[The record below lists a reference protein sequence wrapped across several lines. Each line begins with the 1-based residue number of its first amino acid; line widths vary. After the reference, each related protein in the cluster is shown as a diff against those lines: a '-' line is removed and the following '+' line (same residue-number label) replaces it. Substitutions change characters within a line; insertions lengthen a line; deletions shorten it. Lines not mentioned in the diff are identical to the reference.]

1 MARSTSDRLSL
12 CTRRNRPSPVLGFGH
27 LVRWSLLPIVL
38 GALIACAEP
47 RPGDDAERPAVPDA
61 TNAELAAGEEST
73 ADSLPR
79 ARPLTDRT
87 FEVTPARLERGRYLA
102 EGALMCVLCHSERKW
117 NAPGA
122 PPVAG
127 REAAGV
133 VLWERNGHRMVA
145 PNLTPDSATGTG
157 AWPDDALA
165 RAIREG
171 VGHDGRAL
179 SLPMY
184 WRSFRVL
191 SDEDLASVIVY
202 LRSLPAVRNPLP
214 PRSLPPE
221 RVVDLAEDPVPLTEP
236 VPAPD
241 LSDPLE
247 RGRYLVR
254 VADCAGCHTAWYS
267 DPMPGVFGGG
277 NEVGRANDVY
287 SSNITPDVSGIGEW
301 SEEQFI
307 RTIRTGKGG
316 TLDPVMPWIAYGRM
330 TDRDL
335 GAVYRALQKVP
346 PVRHWINN
354 VAPPT
359 YCEVCGQEHGLG
371 DQNEPI
377 RIVRADVPTE
387 VLADYVGRYVRE
399 RRGDTVEIRLE
410 DGSLWLR
417 FEGGGTQE
425 MVPISETRFRA
436 DLPAPLEFVRDE
448 AGVVTHFRIQM
459 GLEEER
465 FLRER

>member
-1 MARSTSDRLSL
+1 MGRSTSNRFLSSSPQG
-12 CTRRNRPSPVLGFGH
+12 RKSPVLGLEHSTG
-27 LVRWSLLPIVL
+27 WGLLLVL
-38 GALIACAEP
+38 GASIACGEP
-47 RPGDDAERPAVPDA
+47 RQRDDAERHALPDA
-61 TNAELAAGEEST
+61 ANAELAAGEEST

-102 EGALMCVLCHSERKW
+102 EAVLMCVLCHSERDRD
-117 NAPGA
+117 APGA
-122 PPVAG
+122 PPVA
-127 REAAGV
+127 RKKAAGV
-133 VLWERNGHRMVA
+133 VLWERDGHRMVA

-184 WRSFRVL
+184 WRSFRAL

-202 LRSLPAVRNPLP
+202 LRSLPPVRNPLP
-214 PRSLPPE
+214 ARSLSPE
-221 RVVDLAEDPVPLTEP
+221 RVADLAEDPMPLTEP
-236 VPAPD
+236 VAAPD

-254 VADCAGCHTAWYS
+254 IADCVGCHTAWYS
-267 DPMPGVFGGG
+267 DPMPGAFGGG
-277 NEVGRANDVY
+277 NEIGDVY
-287 SSNITPDVSGIGEW
+287 SSNITPHVSGIGQW
-301 SEEQFI
+301 SEEHFI

-316 TLDPVMPWIAYGRM
+316 TLDPGMPWIAYRRM

-335 GAVYRALQKVP
+335 AAMYRALQEVP

-354 VAPPT
+354 LAPPT
-359 YCEVCGQEHGLG
+359 YCEVCGQGHGLG

-377 RIVRADVPTE
+377 RIVRADVPTR
-387 VLADYVGRYVRE
+387 VLADYVGRYVSE
-399 RRGDTVEIRLE
+399 RRGDTVEVRLE
-410 DGSLWLR
+410 EGSLWLS
-417 FEGGGTQE
+417 FEDGETHE

-436 DLPAPLEFVRDE
+436 DLPAPLEFVRGE
-448 AGVVTHFRIQM
+448 AGVVTHFRIRM

-465 FLRER
+465 FLRIAG

>member
-1 MARSTSDRLSL
+1 M
-12 CTRRNRPSPVLGFGH
+12 PV
-27 LVRWSLLPIVL
+27 RTMTIVL
-38 GALIACAEP
+38 GVLVACGEPPPAET
-47 RPGDDAERPAVPDA
+47 DDAEAGAAVS
-61 TNAELAAGEEST
+61 AAPSAGPSRGGDWV

-87 FEVTPARLERGRYLA
+87 FKVTPARLDRGRYLA
-102 EGALMCVLCHSERKW
+102 EGVLMCVLCHSERDW
-117 NAPGA
+117 SAPGA
-122 PPVAG
+122 PPVEGKEAG
-127 REAAGV
+127 GV
-133 VLWERNGHRMVA
+133 ILWERNGHRMVA
-145 PNLTPDSATGTG
+145 PNLTPDPATGTG

-184 WRSFRVL
+184 WRSFRDL

-202 LRSLPAVRNPLP
+202 LRSLPPVRNRLP

-221 RVVDLAEDPVPLTEP
+221 RVAELADDPMPLTEP

-241 LSDPLE
+241 LSDPME

-277 NEVGRANDVY
+277 NEVGRANEEVY
-287 SSNITPDVSGIGEW
+287 SSNITPDISGIGEW

-316 TLDPVMPWIAYGRM
+316 TLDPVMPWIAYRRM
-330 TDRDL
+330 TERDL
-335 GAVYRALQKVP
+335 RAVYLALRQVP

-359 YCEVCGQEHGLG
+359 YCEVCGQEHGL
-371 DQNEPI
+371 
-377 RIVRADVPTE
+377 
-387 VLADYVGRYVRE
+387 
-399 RRGDTVEIRLE
+399 
-410 DGSLWLR
+410 
-417 FEGGGTQE
+417 EGC
-425 MVPISETRFRA
+425 
-436 DLPAPLEFVRDE
+436 
-448 AGVVTHFRIQM
+448 
-459 GLEEER
+459 
-465 FLRER
+465 